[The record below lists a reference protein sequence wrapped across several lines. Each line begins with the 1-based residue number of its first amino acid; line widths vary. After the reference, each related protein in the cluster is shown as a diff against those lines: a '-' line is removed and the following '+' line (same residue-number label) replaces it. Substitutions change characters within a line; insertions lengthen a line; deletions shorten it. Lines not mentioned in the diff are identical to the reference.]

1 MDHVVARYGEIG
13 IKSKSVRKRMVA
25 LLEKRIRQ
33 KLDRQEV
40 EYEFLSKIQ
49 GRIVIKTLHSVDVSK
64 IIAEVPGVVST
75 SPIILAGID
84 MKSIRIASDK
94 MEIRGDFGVR
104 VNRSSAHEKTS
115 GEVEKDIG
123 ERIQNRTKASV
134 NLRDPNTW
142 VEIDIREKHSFIFSE
157 RNRGSGGF
165 PVGSEGALATLIS
178 GGIDSPVASYE
189 VMTRGCDITP
199 IYFYNRPMASEDHI
213 ARFEEVLRVLTKFH
227 PAKRWHYY
235 IIDMEEVNTQL
246 LEIERGRM
254 VLHRMVMFRVAEGIA
269 VENGLNG
276 IVTGEVIGQ
285 KSSQTPENIA
295 VTSSEVRLPV
305 LRPLLTRRKED
316 IVEAAKKIGTFELA
330 NMKSA
335 CSTLAPSNPATAMKM
350 GEIELLKERVNF
362 EELVAIAKK
371 NIEKVT
377 LKV

>member
-33 KLDRQEV
+33 KLDRQGV
-40 EYEFLSKIQ
+40 EYEFLGKIQ
-49 GRIVIKTLHSVDVSK
+49 GRIVIKTPNPVDISK
-64 IIAEVPGVVST
+64 KIAEVPGVAST
-75 SPIILAGID
+75 SPAILTGTD
-84 MKSIRIASDK
+84 MESIRIASDK
-94 MEIRGDFGVR
+94 MEIGGDFGVR
-104 VNRSSAHEKTS
+104 VNRSVAHEKTS
-115 GEVEKDIG
+115 GEIAKEIG
-123 ERIQNRTKASV
+123 GRIQNRTKASV
-134 NLRDPNTW
+134 NLRDPSTW
-142 VEIDIREKHSFIFSE
+142 VEIDIREEHSLIFSE

-165 PVGSEGALATLIS
+165 PVGSEGALAVLIS

-213 ARFEEVLRVLTKFH
+213 ARFEEVLRILTKFH
-227 PAKRWHYY
+227 PAKKWHYY
-235 IIDMEEVNTQL
+235 IIDMGEVNAKL

-254 VLHRMVMFRVAEGIA
+254 VLHRMVMFRIAEEIA
-269 VENGLNG
+269 LENGLNG

-316 IVEAAKKIGTFELA
+316 IVEASKRIGTFELA

-335 CSTLAPSNPATAMKM
+335 CSAMAPSNPATSMR
-350 GEIELLKERVNF
+350 EEEVELLKERVNF
-362 EELVAIAKK
+362 EELVTIAKK
-371 NIEKVT
+371 NIERIT

>member
-1 MDHVVARYGEIG
+1 MARYGEIG

-33 KLDRQEV
+33 KLDRQGV
-40 EYEFLSKIQ
+40 EYEFLDKIQ
-49 GRIVIKTLHSVDVSK
+49 GRIVIKTPHSADVSK
-64 IIAEVPGVVST
+64 RIAEVPGVVST
-75 SPIILAGID
+75 SPTILTGID
-84 MKSIRIASDK
+84 MESIRIASDR
-94 MEIRGDFGVR
+94 MEIIGDFGVR
-104 VNRSSAHEKTS
+104 VNRSIAHEKTS
-115 GEVEKDIG
+115 GEIEKDIG

-142 VEIDIREKHSFIFSE
+142 VEIDIREKYSFIFSE

-165 PVGSEGALATLIS
+165 PVGSEGALAALIS

-199 IYFYNRPMASEDHI
+199 IYFYNRPIASEDHI
-213 ARFEEVLRVLTKFH
+213 ARFEEVLRILTKFH

-235 IIDMEEVNTQL
+235 IVDMEEVNTQL

-254 VLHRMVMFRVAEGIA
+254 ILHRMVMFRIAEEIA
-269 VENGLNG
+269 VKNGLNG
-276 IVTGEVIGQ
+276 IVTGEAIGQ

-295 VTSSEVRLPV
+295 VTSSEVRLPI

-335 CSTLAPSNPATAMKM
+335 CSAFAPSNPATAMKM

-362 EELVAIAKK
+362 EELVETAKK